1 MVGLLVAGGVVTWI
15 FLSDGVRDVSF
26 SLAFQ
31 LLPLYM
37 HNLMGLTNVQIGW
50 LASISSLA
58 TMVLL
63 APAGWLSD
71 RKGERVGIV
80 AGFALIA
87 LALAVFLRS
96 RVFASFAV
104 AWTLIGVGLALIDPA
119 YSSLISKAV
128 PLRLRGT
135 AFGVFSTS
143 IGVISLPAPYLGAM
157 LWERFTP
164 QVPFY
169 VPIVAI
175 LVLLPVM
182 WIKFKLPKAAA
193 PEQEAA

>member
-1 MVGLLVAGGVVTWI
+1 
-15 FLSDGVRDVSF
+15 VRDVSF
-26 SLAFQ
+26 SFAFQ

-37 HNLMGLTNVQIGW
+37 QNLMGLTNVQIGW
-50 LASISSLA
+50 LASIASLT

-63 APAGWLSD
+63 TPAGWLSD

-104 AWTLIGVGLALIDPA
+104 VWVLIGVGQSLIDPA
-119 YSSLISKAV
+119 YSSLISKVV

-143 IGVISLPAPYLGAM
+143 IGVISLPAPFVGAM

-169 VPIVAI
+169 VPLVAI

-182 WIKFKLPKAAA
+182 WIKFRLPKAPA